1 MGIAVIIIFIS
12 LFMLGFP
19 VAASILIP
27 CVGYILLEGLPLE
40 MIAQRMQYALDSY
53 TLAAVPLFILVG
65 NLMNSSGITT
75 RMFHFADKA
84 VGRFPGGLAQ
94 VNIFASL
101 VFSGMSG
108 AALADVGGLGQVEI
122 KAMKEKGFSVPYAAG
137 LTVASATVGPIF
149 PPSIPLVLYGSIA
162 GVSVIK
168 LLLSG
173 IMPAILAVIAMM
185 VLTAFLALV
194 RKYPR
199 AERWPSFKELWAAF
213 YPAFPALLTPVLL
226 IVGMLTGIFTPT
238 EASSITVLWVLIIS
252 FLYKEL
258 TLKGTITALVE
269 TIKSSSAVLI
279 IVAAASLF
287 GWILAVEQI
296 PQMFSSF
303 LLSISKNPL
312 VLLAIL
318 NVLLLI
324 CGMILDSTTSIL
336 LLVPIIIPP
345 LVAVGIDP
353 IHLGIIFVFNIMLG
367 LITPPMGLSL
377 FMVSKIAN
385 VSIKSVVKEVAPYY
399 IPLVATLL
407 VVTYMPALILWIPNM
422 LK

>member
-1 MGIAVIIIFIS
+1 MGIAVIIVFIA
-12 LFMLGFP
+12 LFLLGFP
-19 VAASILIP
+19 VVASILIP
-27 CVGYILLEGLPLE
+27 CVGYILVNGLPIE
-40 MIAQRMQYALDSY
+40 MIAQRMQYSLDSY

-75 RMFHFADKA
+75 RMFNFADRA

-137 LTVASATVGPIF
+137 VTVASATVGPIF

-162 GVSVIK
+162 GVSAIK

-173 IMPAILAVIAMM
+173 IVPALLAVAAMM
-185 VLTAFLALV
+185 ALTVYLAHS
-194 RKYPR
+194 RGYPR
-199 AERWPSFKELWAAF
+199 AERWPTPKELWTVF
-213 YPAFPALLTPVLL
+213 YPALPALMTPVVL
-226 IVGMLTGIFTPT
+226 IVGMLSGVFTPT
-238 EASSITVLWVLIIS
+238 EASSITVFWVLVIS
-252 FLYKEL
+252 LLYREL
-258 TLKGTITALVE
+258 SFKGFATAVVE
-269 TIKSSSAVLI
+269 TVKSSCSVLI

-287 GWILAVEQI
+287 GWILAVEQV
-296 PQMFSSF
+296 PQLFSSF
-303 LLSISKNPL
+303 LLSISKDPL

-318 NVLLLI
+318 NVLLLV

-353 IHLGIIFVFNIMLG
+353 IHLGIIFVFNIMIG
-367 LITPPMGLSL
+367 LVTPPMGLSL
-377 FMVSKIAN
+377 FMVSKVAN
-385 VSIKSVVKEVAPYY
+385 VPIKSVVKEVAPYY
-399 IPLVATLL
+399 VPLVATLL
-407 VVTYMPALILWIPNM
+407 IITYAPALVLWIPNM
-422 LK
+422 LN